1 MPNRTAYKRAIRAL
15 LTARERAAFARLD
28 TPQKIQRY
36 LDRLPINFEL
46 NGAGTMSPRRTLKAR
61 TAHCADGALLAA
73 TALAYHGRP
82 AWLMDFQTLPV
93 DEDHII
99 AVFQERG
106 LWGAISKTNHAV
118 LRWRDPIYRTP
129 RELAMSFAHEYYL
142 WGGRR
147 SLLAFSKPFDCA
159 RYAPQRWVTAE
170 GDLEWLMQALDS
182 SPHERV
188 APRSV
193 LKKRLPASKVEL
205 RMLGIV
211 EWRDPRKRKRGS

>member
-1 MPNRTAYKRAIRAL
+1 MPNRAAYKKRMRAL
-15 LTARERAAFARLD
+15 LTARERALFARLD

-36 LDRLPINFEL
+36 LDQLPVNFETD
-46 NGAGTMSPRRTLKAR
+46 GEGTMSPRRTIAAR
-61 TAHCADGALLAA
+61 KAHCADGALLAA
-73 TALAYHGRP
+73 AALAFHGRP

-93 DEDHII
+93 DEDHIV
-99 AVFQERG
+99 AVFKERG

-147 SLLAFSKPFDCA
+147 SLLAFSRPFDCA

-170 GDLEWLMQALDS
+170 EDLEWLMQALDH
-182 SPHERV
+182 SPHQRV
-188 APRSV
+188 APKSA
-193 LKKRLPASKVEL
+193 LKKRLPAAKVEL
-205 RMLGIV
+205 RTLAIV